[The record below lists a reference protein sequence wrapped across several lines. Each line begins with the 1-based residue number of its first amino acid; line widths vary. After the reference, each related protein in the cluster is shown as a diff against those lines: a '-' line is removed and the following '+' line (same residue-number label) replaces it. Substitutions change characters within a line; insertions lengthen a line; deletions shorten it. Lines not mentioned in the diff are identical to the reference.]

1 MNLDWSSETM
11 AAQTE
16 ETLAALVEQIAV
28 LEKSSWSES
37 TRDVVVDITPELRRA
52 RRHVQQKNCFSSS
65 WKHCPSNYYSL
76 GLDERKVILGAKST
90 SQLCKA
96 CLFENKNYKPNENVK
111 KGEIDP
117 TNSKYYLIVV
127 QYVESINMK
136 KLALELRGL
145 CPAGPTRFDPNYF
158 VDMRLA
164 SEEDNAKLTGYPHN
178 GVSPFGM
185 LEKTIPIVLC
195 KSIMNV
201 RPKFIWMGGGHP
213 DWKLGMAVSEF
224 VQGLNAIVLDIS
236 EPREL

>member
-1 MNLDWSSETM
+1 M
-11 AAQTE
+11 A
-16 ETLAALVEQIAV
+16 
-28 LEKSSWSES
+28 S
-37 TRDVVVDITPELRRA
+37 
-52 RRHVQQKNCFSSS
+52 
-65 WKHCPSNYYSL
+65 
-76 GLDERKVILGAKST
+76 
-90 SQLCKA
+90 
-96 CLFENKNYKPNENVK
+96 
-111 KGEIDP
+111 
-117 TNSKYYLIVV
+117 
-127 QYVESINMK
+127 
-136 KLALELRGL
+136 ELRGL